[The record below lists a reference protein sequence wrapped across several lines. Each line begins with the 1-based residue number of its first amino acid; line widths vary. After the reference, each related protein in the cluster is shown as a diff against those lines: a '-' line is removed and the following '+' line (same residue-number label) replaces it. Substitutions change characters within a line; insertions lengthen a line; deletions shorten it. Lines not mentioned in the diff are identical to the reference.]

1 MQDHL
6 DLRWDDV
13 RMFLA
18 LYREPSLS
26 RAGKRLS
33 LDASTLSRR
42 LVTLEARMDT
52 RLFDRAREGLRP
64 TRAAELLFPAAERM
78 EAAALEF
85 VRETDGFERTV
96 EGRVRLTAPPGI
108 AEVFIPR
115 FVPELKRQHPKLVLE
130 LDSRIAVT
138 DLGRREADL
147 ALRTIRPTSGDL
159 VVQRLASMKATLL
172 ASPAYARSLGRL
184 KHVGDASFIVW
195 SEALAS
201 LGLSAWLAR
210 HGPNATIG
218 LVSDSYPCQLRAA
231 AAGAGIV
238 VAPPIYRSFFD
249 LVEVDMSKSVRAAVD
264 EMPPGDLFLV
274 GHAAMRDVPRV
285 AAVWS
290 FLTDVIARIAED
302 AEKRGLRRASR

>member
-1 MQDHL
+1 MQDQA

-33 LDASTLSRR
+33 LDGSTLSRR
-42 LVTLEARMDT
+42 LVTLEERMDT

-78 EAAALEF
+78 EAAAFEF
-85 VRETDGFERTV
+85 ARESEGFERSI

-108 AEVFIPR
+108 AEVFIPQ
-115 FVPELKRQHPKLVLE
+115 FLPELKKRHPKLVLE

-147 ALRTIRPTSGDL
+147 ALRTIKPTSGEL
-159 VVQRLASMKATLL
+159 VVQRLSTMKATLL
-172 ASPAYARSLGRL
+172 ASPAYARSLGRM
-184 KHVGDASFIVW
+184 KHVGDGAYLVW

-201 LGLSAWLAR
+201 LGLTAWLSR
-210 HGPNATIG
+210 HAPNAEIA

-231 AAGAGIV
+231 SAGAGIV
-238 VAPPIYRSFFD
+238 VAPLIYRSFFG
-249 LVEVDMSKSVRAAVD
+249 LVEVDMSKTVRAAVD
-264 EMPPGDLFLV
+264 EMPAGDLFIV

-290 FLTDVIARIAED
+290 FVVEALGRLAAED
-302 AEKRGLRRASR
+302 AKPLRRASR

>member
-13 RMFLA
+13 RLFLA
-18 LYREPSLS
+18 LCREPSLA

-42 LVTLEARMDT
+42 LVTLEEHLDT
-52 RLFDRAREGLRP
+52 RLFDRAREGLRA

-78 EAAALEF
+78 EAAAMAF
-85 VRETDGFERTV
+85 VRETEGFERSV

-108 AEVFIPR
+108 ADVFIPQ
-115 FVPELKRQHPKLVLE
+115 FLPELKKRHPKLVLE
-130 LDSRIAVT
+130 IDSRIAVT

-147 ALRTIRPTSGDL
+147 ALRTIRPTSGEL
-159 VVQRLASMKATLL
+159 VVQRLASMKPTLL
-172 ASPAYARSLGRL
+172 ASPAYARSLGRM
-184 KHVGDASFIVW
+184 KHVGDATFIVW

-210 HGPNATIG
+210 HAPNVDIG
-218 LVSDSYPCQLRAA
+218 LVSDSYPCQMRAA

-238 VAPPIYRSFFD
+238 VAPLIYRAFFG
-249 LVEVDMSKSVRAAVD
+249 LAEVDMGRSVRAAVD
-264 EMPPGDLFLV
+264 EMPAGDLFIA

-285 AAVWS
+285 AAVWT
-290 FLTDVIARIAED
+290 FIVEAIQQTAVL
-302 AEKRGLRRASR
+302 AEKPIRRASR

>member
-6 DLRWDDV
+6 ELRWDDV

-33 LDASTLSRR
+33 VDGSTLSRR
-42 LVTLEARMDT
+42 LAQLEDRMDA
-52 RLFDRAREGLRP
+52 RLFDRTREGLRA

-85 VRETDGFERTV
+85 VRETDGFERAV

-115 FVPELKRQHPKLVLE
+115 FLPELKKRHPKVVLE
-130 LDSRIAVT
+130 IDSRIAVT

-147 ALRTIRPTSGDL
+147 ALRSIRPTSGEL
-159 VVQRLASMKATLL
+159 VVQRLTSMKPTLL
-172 ASPAYARSLGRL
+172 ASPGYARELGRL
-184 KHVGDASFIVW
+184 KHVGDARYIVW

-201 LGLSAWLAR
+201 LGLGTWLAR
-210 HGPNATIG
+210 HAPDADIG
-218 LVSDSYPCQLRAA
+218 LVTDSYPCQLRSAE
-231 AAGAGIV
+231 AGAGLV
-238 VAPPIYRSFFD
+238 VAPPIYGSFYE
-249 LVEVDMSKSVRAAVD
+249 LVEVDMSRSVRAAVD
-264 EMPPGDLFLV
+264 EMPAGELYIV

-290 FLTDVIARIAED
+290 FVVD
-302 AEKRGLRRASR
+302 AITRVATGADAPVRRASR